1 MKNVIYNMFHVKHII
16 ADLSAGRG
24 EREDKIMP
32 AKHNLPSN
40 ICPRCGHDRRGI
52 AHNVYTNCARNKI
65 KYRGYKQMN
74 MLCNYLDK
82 LDLSADWIYDDKCY
96 LIKIGRRDII
106 NDYYRGAKNDQ

>member
-1 MKNVIYNMFHVKHII
+1 
-16 ADLSAGRG
+16 
-24 EREDKIMP
+24 MP

-52 AHNVYTNCARNKI
+52 AHNVFTNCARNKI